1 MGRIATGWALTK
13 QSWAVLKNDR
23 SLVIFPILSAVFATI
38 AVVVIMVPAVFAD
51 AIVQGGSDNQDGII
65 FAIGGAVT
73 IYVSTF
79 FAIFFNVALTAC
91 AARSLRGE
99 DTKVSE
105 GISAAMR
112 QLGPILGW
120 TLVAGTVGVILRV
133 LQDRLPLLGQIAV
146 WIAGAAWSVATFFV
160 IPVIAL
166 EGTGPVASLKRSV
179 QVVKAKWGE
188 GVTGQAAI
196 SAATGLIVFGV
207 VFGGGGIASALVAIN
222 LKPVAIAVGAVTAAA
237 VIIVAIISSALNSIF
252 RVAVYDYAA
261 SGQTPAGFD
270 PQLVQSAF
278 GARGRRA

>member
-252 RVAVYDYAA
+252 RVAVYEYAA